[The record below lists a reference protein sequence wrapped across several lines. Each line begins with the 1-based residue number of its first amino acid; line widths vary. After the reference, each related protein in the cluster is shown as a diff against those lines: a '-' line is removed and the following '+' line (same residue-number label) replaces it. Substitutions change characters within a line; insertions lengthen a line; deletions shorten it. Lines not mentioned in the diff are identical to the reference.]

1 MQAYHLLRPGD
12 VSSLEDCL
20 VLRDHGMPQP
30 EPGEAL
36 VRVRAAS
43 LNYRDILLLQGRYPV
58 PAKEAVIPLSD
69 GAGEVIALG
78 EGVSR
83 VAVGDKVASTY
94 FTHWFDGRLTLPL
107 AMRQTGA
114 SDDGMLARYRVMP
127 EDRLVRLPAHLSFE
141 EGATL
146 TCAALTAWSCLTGPR
161 PVLPGETVL
170 TGGTGGLALFALQF
184 ARLFGARTIALASS
198 EAKARLLRELGADEV
213 IPYHEIPEWD
223 VEVRRLTGGAGAD
236 HIVDSVGVA
245 TLERSL
251 KAAAFGGEIA
261 FPGAF
266 SPPGASFDPR
276 VLAGRLVNIRRVAV
290 GSRAAFEAMNRAI
303 GQHQLRPVI
312 DRAFAFHDVH
322 AAYRRYA
329 AQQHAGKV
337 VISLN
342 D

>member
-1 MQAYHLLRPGD
+1 MQSYHLLRSGD

-20 VLRDHGMPQP
+20 VLRAQEVPQP
-30 EPGEAL
+30 GPGEAL

-69 GAGEVIALG
+69 GAGQVIAVG

-83 VAVGDKVASTY
+83 VAVGDKVAATY
-94 FTHWFDGRLTLPL
+94 FTRWFDGRLTLPL
-107 AMRQTGA
+107 ALRQTGA
-114 SDDGMLARYRVMP
+114 SDEGMLAQYRVLH
-127 EDRLVRLPAHLSFE
+127 EDRLVKLPAHLSFG

-184 ARLFGARTIALASS
+184 AKVFGARTIALASS
-198 EAKARLLRELGADEV
+198 AAKADKLRELGADEV
-213 IPYHEIPEWD
+213 IPYREIPEWD
-223 VEVRRLTGGAGAD
+223 AEVRRLTGGAGAD
-236 HIVDSVGVA
+236 HVVDSVGVA

-266 SPPGASFDPR
+266 GSPDASFDPR
-276 VLAGRLVNIRRVAV
+276 ALAGRLVNIRRVAV

-303 GQHQLRPVI
+303 AQHQLHPVI
-312 DRAFAFHDVH
+312 GRVFAFEEAH
-322 AAYRRYA
+322 AAYRHYA
-329 AQQHAGKV
+329 AQQHVGKV

-342 D
+342 